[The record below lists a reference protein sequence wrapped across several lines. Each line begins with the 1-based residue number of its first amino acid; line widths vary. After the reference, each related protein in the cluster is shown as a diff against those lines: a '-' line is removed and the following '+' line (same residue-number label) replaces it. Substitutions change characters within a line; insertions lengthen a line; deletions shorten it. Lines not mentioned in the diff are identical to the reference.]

1 MLYYFAAEFRTLE
14 GLLCLRM
21 DESRMEK
28 ERGAPIRRKSADS
41 EKEQVRGW
49 SDTWL
54 EMTSHQAAESAEQ
67 GFAKDQQ
74 IK

>member
-1 MLYYFAAEFRTLE
+1 MSKTGVLVVLE
-14 GLLCLRM
+14 DGR
-21 DESRMEK
+21 EPHGE
-28 ERGAPIRRKSADS
+28 GAWSTNS

-49 SDTWL
+49 SDTCL
-54 EMTSHQAAESAEQ
+54 EMTSHQAAEQ

>member
-1 MLYYFAAEFRTLE
+1 
-14 GLLCLRM
+14 M

-54 EMTSHQAAESAEQ
+54 EMTSHQAAEQ